1 MFLVAITVPTHVS
14 PGEAISLHDPRLLA
28 RSIGAG
34 AGGGETILLV
44 LGILAFTQEYRS
56 GTATVTFL
64 VTPARARVLV
74 AKMLALAV
82 TGLVFATVILAVD
95 IPQSALLIRARGG
108 TTSWSSQ
115 TMQVIA
121 GVTLTMVM
129 FGVLGVGLGALLRN
143 QIAAVVTGLV
153 WLLVVDQILVALAP
167 TIGKWTLGG
176 ATAGLLQLG
185 SSSTTRG
192 DLLPAWTGGTVL
204 LTYAAVIGLLA
215 WTATSRRDLPL
226 S

>member
-1 MFLVAITVPTHVS
+1 
-14 PGEAISLHDPRLLA
+14 
-28 RSIGAG
+28 
-34 AGGGETILLV
+34 
-44 LGILAFTQEYRS
+44 
-56 GTATVTFL
+56 
-64 VTPARARVLV
+64 
-74 AKMLALAV
+74 MLALAV
-82 TGLVFATVILAVD
+82 TGLVFAAVILAVD

-115 TMQVIA
+115 TTQVIA
-121 GVTLTMVM
+121 GVMLTMVM

-167 TIGKWTLGG
+167 TVGRWTLGG

-192 DLLPAWTGGTVL
+192 DLLPAWAGGTVL

-215 WTATSRRDLPL
+215 WTATSRRDLP
-226 S
+226 